1 MEPPSPLPPP
11 SQSASSSPLADF
23 QRIGHNTFLWTPSSY
38 HANPSPE
45 TPLIL
50 VFSWN
55 GAALKHIAKYT
66 STYQALFPHAR
77 ILLVTCFTRDM
88 FRRSTSY
95 PILLAPA
102 LDVVSSHTSN
112 SGGGGDILCHSFS
125 NGGGNQIPA
134 LQRGPG

>member
-77 ILLVTCFTRDM
+77 ILLVTSTPATAAAAA
-88 FRRSTSY
+88 TSY
-95 PILLAPA
+95 ATASPTAAATKSTPLPKHGKPA
-102 LDVVSSHTSN
+102 IATPSPFAYT
-112 SGGGGDILCHSFS
+112 F
-125 NGGGNQIPA
+125 
-134 LQRGPG
+134 